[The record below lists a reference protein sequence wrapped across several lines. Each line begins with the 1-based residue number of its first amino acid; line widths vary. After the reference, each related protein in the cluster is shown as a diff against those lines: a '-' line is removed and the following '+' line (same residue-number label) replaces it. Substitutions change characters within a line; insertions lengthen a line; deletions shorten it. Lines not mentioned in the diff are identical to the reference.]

1 VRFGRASFLV
11 SPAFDPISAA
21 MLIYKDIFSGDEM
34 FSDTYKITLVKDCVY
49 EVIGKWETRKG
60 DDVQLAGANASAEE
74 AAEGTEEA
82 TTTGVDIVLNHRLTE
97 TSFGKKGDYA
107 TYLKGYMKNVVKK
120 LEEIGKADQVDAFK
134 KNIQPYISEIL
145 KDWKDLMFFVGE
157 SMDPDAMIV
166 LGIEKE
172 VEIAGGKEERPV
184 LIFFKHGLEEEKF

>member
-1 VRFGRASFLV
+1 
-11 SPAFDPISAA
+11 
-21 MLIYKDIFSGDEM
+21 M
-34 FSDTYKITLVKDCVY
+34 FSDTYKITLVKECVY
-49 EVIGKWETRKG
+49 EVVGKWETRKG
-60 DDVQLAGANASAEE
+60 DEIQLEGANASAEE
-74 AAEGTEEA
+74 AAEGTEE
-82 TTTGVDIVLNHRLTE
+82 TSQTGVDIVLNHRLTE

-120 LEEIGKADQVDAFK
+120 LEENGKGDQVDEFK

-172 VEIAGGKEERPV
+172 VEIAGEKQERPV

>member
-11 SPAFDPISAA
+11 SPGFDPSAA
-21 MLIYKDIFSGDEM
+21 AMKIYKDIFSGDEM

-49 EVIGKWETRKG
+49 EVVGKWETRKG
-60 DDVQLAGANASAEE
+60 DEVQLEGANASAEE
-74 AAEGTEEA
+74 AAEGTEE
-82 TTTGVDIVLNHRLTE
+82 TSTTGIDIVLNHRLTE

-120 LEEIGKADQVDAFK
+120 LEEAGKGDQVDAFK

-145 KDWKDLMFFVGE
+145 KEWKDLMFFVGE

-166 LGIEKE
+166 LAIEKE

-184 LIFFKHGLEEEKF
+184 MMFFKHGLEEEKF

>member
-1 VRFGRASFLV
+1 
-11 SPAFDPISAA
+11 
-21 MLIYKDIFSGDEM
+21 MKIYKDIFSGDEM

-49 EVIGKWETRKG
+49 EVVGKWETRKEG
-60 DDVQLAGANASAEE
+60 EVHLEGSNASAEE
-74 AAEGTEEA
+74 AAEGTEE
-82 TTTGVDIVLNHRLTE
+82 TTQTGIDIVLNHRLTE

-120 LEEIGKADQVDAFK
+120 LEENGKGDQVDEFK

-172 VEIAGGKEERPV
+172 VEVAGEKQERPV
-184 LIFFKHGLEEEKF
+184 LVFFKHGLEEEKF

>member
-11 SPAFDPISAA
+11 NPAFDPSSAA
-21 MLIYKDIFSGDEM
+21 MKIYKDIFSGDEM

-49 EVIGKWETRKG
+49 EVVGKWETRKEG
-60 DDVQLAGANASAEE
+60 EIQLEGSNASAEE

-82 TTTGVDIVLNHRLTE
+82 TMTGVDIVLNHRLTE

-120 LEEIGKADQVDAFK
+120 LEENGKGDQVDSFK

-172 VEIAGGKEERPV
+172 VEVAGGKEERPV